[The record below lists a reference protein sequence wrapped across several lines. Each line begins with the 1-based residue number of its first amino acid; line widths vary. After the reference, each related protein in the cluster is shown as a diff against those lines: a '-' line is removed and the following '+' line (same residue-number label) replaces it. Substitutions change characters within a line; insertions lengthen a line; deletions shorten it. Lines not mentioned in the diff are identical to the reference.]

1 MIYHYRT
8 VKCPKCGEVA
18 DRTRTVDSQELRGT
32 PFRVCCHCGTVYFD
46 PDYKE
51 EAISVFKD
59 KGGDTSITSYLWLI
73 ISNVSAVYLLVE
85 AAKLSFRDLGGM
97 WIAIL
102 VALGL
107 AVMFDVGFFRVIRNR
122 IRAKEYHQKSID
134 VLEGRSGEQTGE
146 LAASME
152 RMSNKAYLDAL
163 RAHGVAVPE
172 YFYERLTNSS
182 ASSFVIPKEIASID
196 SRSVQQETKD
206 NEERSESI
214 SSSDEQREEQNAAVA
229 AAFCRSLSEKVEK
242 DKSAVQQETK
252 VVEETSEI
260 VSLSDDQREGQN
272 ADVAVAFCRKCGAK
286 IPADSAFCPKC
297 GVKVISFYCRKCGAE
312 ISVDSDFCIRCG
324 APISPRNR
332 TKDKEENSPVKI
344 KQTTTEPALDDNKT
358 GSPKRK
364 FGPIIIASI
373 LAISLLIGGLYYFK
387 QSKEIINNKEKLE
400 QISASCIQIKCYGI
414 SGSLE
419 SNGGGFIAFS
429 DDTIVTNYHVIEDHP
444 YSIKAVAENGKS
456 YSVDQ
461 ILAYDPDADIAILHL
476 QKHSDLLPLTFSKEP
491 VAKTD
496 KVIAIWSPLGLAN
509 VISEGNVSGIKQI
522 EDLSAIQYTASS
534 SLGSS
539 GGVLLNKYGEVVGV
553 PFAASSDGQFVNM
566 AIPIDYVEALFAYKG
581 SSISIRD
588 YFSEKVY
595 SISGLFFDSKYLDE
609 KKVTVQGYIS
619 SVIPDD
625 ESGLLAIILVSE
637 RRDVIGFD
645 GRKVTMENYE
655 NDPFEIEKEKLC
667 DRSAIVVLAN
677 STLSNIQTKPGSYVE
692 YSGVL
697 YEYEDEVE
705 DIRILGVVLN
715 Q

>member
-59 KGGDTSITSYLWLI
+59 KGGDPSITSYLWLI

-172 YFYERLTNSS
+172 YFYERLTNTS

-196 SRSVQQETKD
+196 NSSVQQETKD
-206 NEERSESI
+206 
-214 SSSDEQREEQNAAVA
+214 
-229 AAFCRSLSEKVEK
+229 
-242 DKSAVQQETK
+242 
-252 VVEETSEI
+252 VEEDEE
-260 VSLSDDQREGQN
+260 VSPNNDQRGEGRTVSAGASLTVKEANEAASPSDDQRGEEPN
-272 ADVAVAFCRKCGAK
+272 AAIAAAFCRKCGAK

-312 ISVDSDFCIRCG
+312 IPGDSDFCSRCG
-324 APISPRNR
+324 APISPHNKA
-332 TKDKEENSPVKI
+332 KDKEEKSLGKE
-344 KQTTTEPALDDNKT
+344 KQIPTAPTLGNNEM

-364 FGPIIIASI
+364 IGFIVLASI
-373 LAISLLIGGLYYFK
+373 LAVSLLIGGLLYFK
-387 QSKEIINNKEKLE
+387 QSKELLHNEEKLE
-400 QISASCIQIKCYGI
+400 QISASCLKIKCYGI
-414 SGSLE
+414 SGALE
-419 SNGGGFIAFS
+419 STGSGFIAFN
-429 DDTIVTNYHVIEDHP
+429 DDIIVTNYHAIKNHP
-444 YSIKAVAENGKS
+444 YMINAVSENGKS

-496 KVIAIWSPLGLAN
+496 KVIAIWSPLDLAN
-509 VISEGNVSGIKQI
+509 VISEGNVSGFEQI
-522 EDLSAIQYTASS
+522 EDLNAIQYTASS

-539 GGVLLNKYGEVVGV
+539 GGVLLNKNGEVVGV
-553 PFAASSDGQFVNM
+553 PFAASSHGQFVNM
-566 AIPIDYVEALFAYKG
+566 AIPIDYVETMFAYKG

-609 KKVTVQGYIS
+609 KEVAVQGYIS
-619 SVIPDD
+619 SVIPG
-625 ESGLLAIILVSE
+625 EENGLLAIILVSD
-637 RRDVIGFD
+637 RRDVLGLD
-645 GRKVTMENYE
+645 GRKVAIENYE
-655 NDPFEIEKEKLC
+655 NDPFEIENEKLL
-667 DRSAIVVLAN
+667 DHSAILVMAN
-677 STLSNIQTKPGSYVE
+677 SAQSIIQTKPGSYVE
-692 YSGVL
+692 YSGIL

-705 DIRILGVVLN
+705 DIRMLAVVLN
-715 Q
+715 